1 MCVCIIRLHIP
12 VGYHGRA
19 SSIVVS
25 GTDLHRPAGQRI
37 TPQNKTE
44 PFFAPSA
51 KLDYELEVVC
61 IGCNGLLSKAPNIIC
76 CDRVGL
82 LVPVILLASESK
94 WLMQANT
101 FSAWCL

>member
-1 MCVCIIRLHIP
+1 MLCNPTGMKKKDGSVSLFIDMCIRLHIP

-51 KLDYELEVVC
+51 KLDYELEVV
-61 IGCNGLLSKAPNIIC
+61 
-76 CDRVGL
+76 
-82 LVPVILLASESK
+82 
-94 WLMQANT
+94 
-101 FSAWCL
+101 SAKLEH

>member
-1 MCVCIIRLHIP
+1 MKEKGWIYILVLLTCVFIRLHIP

-51 KLDYELEVVC
+51 KLDYELEVVS
-61 IGCNGLLSKAPNIIC
+61 SKLETGAIC
-76 CDRVGL
+76 L
-82 LVPVILLASESK
+82 
-94 WLMQANT
+94 N
-101 FSAWCL
+101 

>member
-1 MCVCIIRLHIP
+1 MNQLSKCVCVCIRLHIP

-51 KLDYELEVVC
+51 KLDYELEVV
-61 IGCNGLLSKAPNIIC
+61 
-76 CDRVGL
+76 RVYYYG
-82 LVPVILLASESK
+82 
-94 WLMQANT
+94 
-101 FSAWCL
+101 